1 MNSSSYNQTIKS
13 LDYWFEA
20 YGIPSALNKFYVYM
34 LLPMNVIT
42 LGIDLF
48 SFFVLFK
55 RPFLTSIFYNYIKV
69 YFLNS
74 IIICLFLITA
84 FVSVTHG
91 VFNFTN
97 SYATLFYGCYIYG
110 PLLSTFY
117 LNGSLIE
124 ISMVVERCLY
134 FLPPKYKKIKVIG
147 FNNYCLLLLLASAII
162 NWPLYFILVPAY
174 IDVPL
179 KDFDQI
185 TAFRIYYWGVNTSF
199 SNTLYGNIIMYIFY
213 FIRDILPLVT
223 KIMLNIL
230 LVNLIKEYLNKLK
243 IEKIEFSNRI
253 STSMLQSNFS
263 PPRTEN
269 SAFLSKADRNQT
281 ISAIVMCI
289 FSLFE
294 HMFYILSYILYF
306 LGISYVSNIIYYVVL
321 VSLTLKHGCNFF
333 IFYNFNYLF
342 RVEVKKSLKI

>member
-1 MNSSSYNQTIKS
+1 MNSSSFTQTIKS

-20 YGIPSALNKFYVYM
+20 YGIPTALNKLYVYM
-34 LLPMNVIT
+34 LIPINIIT

-48 SFFVLFK
+48 SFVVLFK
-55 RPFLTSIFYNYIKV
+55 RPFLASIFYKYIKV

-84 FVSVTHG
+84 FVCITHG
-91 VFNFTN
+91 VFDFTN
-97 SYATLFYGCYIYG
+97 SYATLFYGCFFFA

-124 ISMVVERCLY
+124 ISMVIERCLY
-134 FLPPKYKKIKVIG
+134 FLPPKYKKIKVVS
-147 FNNYCLLLLLASAII
+147 FNNYCLLLLIASGII
-162 NWPLYFILVPAY
+162 NWPLYFILIPAY
-174 IDVPL
+174 IDVAQ
-179 KDFDQI
+179 KDLDQI
-185 TAFRIYYWGVNTSF
+185 TAFRIYYWAVNTSF
-199 SNTLYGNIIMYIFY
+199 SNTLHGNIILYILY

-223 KIMLNIL
+223 KIILNIF
-230 LVNLIKEYLNKLK
+230 LVNLVKKYLKKLK

-253 STSMLQSNFS
+253 STSMLQSDF
-263 PPRTEN
+263 PPSMSKN

-281 ISAIVMCI
+281 ISAICMCI

-306 LGISYVSNIIYYVVL
+306 LGNSYVSNIIYYVVL

>member
-1 MNSSSYNQTIKS
+1 MNSNNETFSSIDFMYES
-13 LDYWFEA
+13 
-20 YGIPSALNKFYVYM
+20 YGEPAIINKLYVYM
-34 LLPMNVIT
+34 LLPLNITT

-48 SFFVLFK
+48 SFFVLLRK
-55 RPFLTSIFYNYIKV
+55 PFLTSIFYNYIKV

-134 FLPPKYKKIKVIG
+134 FLPPKYKKIKIIS
-147 FNNYCLLLLLASAII
+147 FNRFCLILLAFCAIV
-162 NWPLYFILVPAY
+162 NLPMYFILLPSY
-174 IDVPL
+174 EDVYL
-179 KDFDQI
+179 DEFI
-185 TAFRIYYWGVNTSF
+185 SFRIYYWD
-199 SNTLYGNIIMYIFY
+199 SNTNFTKTALGKSLLLILYL
-213 FIRDILPLVT
+213 IRDILPLLA
-223 KIMLNIL
+223 KIMLNIM
-230 LVNLIKEYLNKLK
+230 LVNLVRKYFKRLK
-243 IEKIEFSNRI
+243 MEKIAFAERI
-253 STSMLQSNFS
+253 STSVLHLKKDANSRLN
-263 PPRTEN
+263 EN
-269 SAFLSKADRNQT
+269 STYISKTDKNQT
-281 ISAIVMCI
+281 LIAIFMCI

-294 HMFYILSYILYF
+294 HIFYALSYALYF
-306 LGISYVSNIIYYVVL
+306 MGNSYEYKIVYYLVL
-321 VSLTLKHGCNFF
+321 VSLTLKHASNFF

-342 RVEVKKSLKI
+342 RVEVKKSLRF